1 MSDIVKK
8 TEQLPADFGANLM
21 KGIEQTRSTLSTG
34 GGGKPFMRLSRAGE
48 YIFGLQNIDV
58 QSGSHWAVNLAGL
71 EHGWVC
77 WGDGELLG
85 QIMCSV
91 QQALPVRPTAIEGYP
106 FEGQWGM
113 TLACIKGDDAG
124 LEVVY
129 KNNSLGF
136 RKAFDQLLADV
147 RSRYVIDQQYYWPVI
162 ELETSNYHHKKYGKI
177 FEPIF
182 KIVGWADAEGQLQT
196 AKPRAIPPIK
206 PEPAPEATAEPAGE
220 PATAPRVGQRRRPVA
235 R

>member
-48 YIFGLQNIDV
+48 YIYGPQNIDV
-58 QSGSHWAVNLAGL
+58 QQGSQWAVNLAGL

-91 QQALPVRPTAIEGYP
+91 QLPLPVRPATIEGYA

-113 TLACIKGDDAG
+113 GLACVKGDDKG

-136 RKAFDQLLADV
+136 RKAFDKLLSDI
-147 RSRYVIDQQYYWPVI
+147 RSRYVIDQQFYWPVI
-162 ELETSNYHHKKYGKI
+162 ELLTSDYPHKKYGKI

-182 KIVGWADAEGQLQT
+182 NIVGWADAEGQMQT
-196 AKPRAIPPIK
+196 AKPRAIAPIK
-206 PEPAPEATAEPAGE
+206 PETAPEPAAEPAGE
-220 PATAPRVGQRRRPVA
+220 PAPSPRVGQRRRPAA

>member
-1 MSDIVKK
+1 
-8 TEQLPADFGANLM
+8 
-21 KGIEQTRSTLSTG
+21 
-34 GGGKPFMRLSRAGE
+34 
-48 YIFGLQNIDV
+48 
-58 QSGSHWAVNLAGL
+58 
-71 EHGWVC
+71 
-77 WGDGELLG
+77 
-85 QIMCSV
+85 
-91 QQALPVRPTAIEGYP
+91 
-106 FEGQWGM
+106 M

>member
-48 YIFGLQNIDV
+48 YIYGPQNVEV
-58 QSGSHWAVNLAGL
+58 QQGSHWAVNLAGL

-91 QQALPVRPTAIEGYP
+91 QLPLPARPA
-106 FEGQWGM
+106 
-113 TLACIKGDDAG
+113 ADRG
-124 LEVVY
+124 LR
-129 KNNSLGF
+129 LRG
-136 RKAFDQLLADV
+136 A
-147 RSRYVIDQQYYWPVI
+147 
-162 ELETSNYHHKKYGKI
+162 
-177 FEPIF
+177 
-182 KIVGWADAEGQLQT
+182 VGHG
-196 AKPRAIPPIK
+196 PRLRQ
-206 PEPAPEATAEPAGE
+206 G
-220 PATAPRVGQRRRPVA
+220 RR
-235 R
+235 